1 MTAAEKTLAMAP
13 HAARPAT
20 PEDFLR
26 WAAGREGR
34 FEFAR
39 GRIMMMVGASRNHAN
54 LSAGWLTALA
64 ARLDPAQW
72 SVSSAELAVRI
83 GDAVRYPDVLV
94 EPAGGDGAALYT
106 DQPALI
112 VEVLSPSSLA
122 LDFTTKAREYTSLPS
137 LRLYVVASAD
147 EPRLW
152 LWRRGADGAFPLDPE
167 EIAGADA
174 VLAIP
179 EFAADLPLAETYR
192 GVR

>member
-1 MTAAEKTLAMAP
+1 MTMAKMPMTADAFLAWAE
-13 HAARPAT
+13 
-20 PEDFLR
+20 
-26 WAAGREGR
+26 GREGR

-39 GRIMMMVGASRNHAN
+39 GRIMMMVGANRAHAI
-54 LSAGWLTALA
+54 LSTKLAVALA
-64 ARLDPAQW
+64 ARLDPAHW

-83 GDAVRYPDVLV
+83 GDSVRYPDVLV

-122 LDFTTKAREYTSLPS
+122 LDFTTKVREYTQLASLK
-137 LRLYVVASAD
+137 LYAVASVD

-167 EIAGADA
+167 ELVGGDA
-174 VLAIP
+174 VLALP
-179 EFAADLPLAETYR
+179 EFETELPLADLHKS
-192 GVR
+192 VR

>member
-1 MTAAEKTLAMAP
+1 MTVAKTIAKMPMTADAFLAWAE
-13 HAARPAT
+13 
-20 PEDFLR
+20 
-26 WAAGREGR
+26 GREGR

-39 GRIMMMVGASRNHAN
+39 GRIMMMVGATRNHAN
-54 LSAGWLTALA
+54 LSAGWLTHLT
-64 ARLDPAQW
+64 ARLDPARW

-83 GDAVRYPDVLV
+83 GDSVRYPDVLV

-112 VEVLSPSSLA
+112 VEVLSPASLA
-122 LDFTTKAREYTSLPS
+122 LDFTTKAREYTQLPS

-167 EIAGADA
+167 ELAGRDA
-174 VLAIP
+174 VLALP
-179 EFAADLPLAETYR
+179 ELGTELALAEAYR